1 MAGEEANDRLTRA
14 ENDGLGV
21 VNPCVRV
28 DEDAPRRGCCKRRRV
43 LGPRRS
49 GRRRGHRA
57 SDDDER
63 GVVGGIFR
71 ASTMAEQQQHT
82 PGRAAVPPAQV
93 GALLSPRDI
102 VTHA

>member
-1 MAGEEANDRLTRA
+1 MAGEANDRLTRA

-49 GRRRGHRA
+49 RRRRSHRRA
-57 SDDDER
+57 NDDDER

-71 ASTMAEQQQHT
+71 ASTMAEQQHT